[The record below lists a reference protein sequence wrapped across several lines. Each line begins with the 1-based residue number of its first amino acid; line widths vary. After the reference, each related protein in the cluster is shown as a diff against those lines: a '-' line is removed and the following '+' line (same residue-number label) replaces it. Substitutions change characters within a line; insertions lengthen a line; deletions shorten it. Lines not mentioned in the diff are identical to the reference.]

1 MTEEIVEAR
10 AGRADLNLTLIV
22 EQLFTPVPG
31 GIGRYVS
38 ELVAHLPAMLAKP
51 VTGYAARGNGE
62 IEAVQI
68 VRSKL
73 PRALLYKSWHS
84 FRRPRLPGSPEVIH
98 APNLAVPP
106 PGNSALVVTIHDL
119 AFEADPEHHTR
130 WGVSFH
136 RKGLELAERDARLV
150 IVPSSVV
157 EQDLLERH
165 PKFEGRVRVIHHG
178 VRPPK
183 PDSRE
188 FGELRRRLGLEAPF
202 VLWVGTREPR
212 KNLPRLIQ
220 AFGLVARQ
228 GPDLLLALAGPEGW
242 REQDPRE
249 IAERNGV
256 ADRVRVLGHVSED
269 DLEHLY
275 SACEVF
281 VYPSLQEGFGFPVIE
296 AMAAGAPVVTSDR
309 SSLPEAAGGAAVLV
323 DPTRALS
330 IAEGITEVLENPS
343 RAGKLRAAGL
353 KRAQEMTWDRSA
365 AEHIRVY
372 QEATR

>member
-1 MTEEIVEAR
+1 MTGEVVEAH
-10 AGRADLNLTLIV
+10 AGKADLDLALIV
-22 EQLFTPVPG
+22 EQVFAPVPG

-38 ELVAHLPAMLAKP
+38 ELVTHLPPMLTKP
-51 VTGYAARGNGE
+51 VTAYAARGKGDL
-62 IEAVQI
+62 AGVDL

-73 PRALLYKSWHS
+73 PRALLYGAWHS
-84 FRRPRLPGSPEVIH
+84 LRRPRLPVSPEVIH

-106 PGNSALVVTIHDL
+106 PGQSALVVTIHDL
-119 AFEADPEHHTR
+119 AFEANPEHHTR

-136 RKGLELAERDARLV
+136 RKGLELAEREARLV

-157 EQDLLERH
+157 EQDLIERH
-165 PKFEGRVRVIHHG
+165 PGFEGRTRVIHHG

-183 PDSRE
+183 ADA
-188 FGELRRRLGLEAPF
+188 GETGALRRRLGLEAPF

-242 REQDPRE
+242 KEQDPRE
-249 IAERNGV
+249 IADRNGV
-256 ADRVRVLGHVSED
+256 SDRIRVLGHVSQD

-330 IAEGITEVLENPS
+330 IAEGITEVLENPG
-343 RAGKLRAAGL
+343 RAEKLRAAGL
-353 KRAQEMTWDRSA
+353 KRAQAMTWDRSA
-365 AEHIRVY
+365 TEHIRVY